1 MEEILY
7 PENLK
12 GLDLNFAEAIYAIT
26 FCLEDELHEKDKAE
40 VFAGLGLT
48 PEQMAKNAEKVL
60 DAMYHHLNSYALCR
74 VLGDLDASQDEQK
87 FGQRWTLASSFE
99 AAYADLK
106 GGGTSDPWRRANF
119 RYILLGGQ
127 SPWGSTTTAQL
138 GQTVNDASLRERIE
152 QLTAEVEFYAERC
165 SRALEQLQTLTAVI
179 EDQESAASNA
189 ALENVP
195 ANSAVIDGIYWPYR
209 SAEVLRKLSLTKIE
223 EIVEFFGDFRKFLG
237 AKDIT
242 LMEWSVITTI
252 LRKKELLP
260 ATGNTVVIERLIDDF
275 EFSVRTRNCLTR
287 AGIKDVEGVMFLFAD
302 GAEDGLGTL
311 MRVRNLGR
319 KSYEEI
325 IQKLMTLDFT
335 LEDSWCY
342 VTDIS
347 PVGALD
353 FSKGERQALCYYKIQ
368 TVGQLYTAC
377 QDQNRFSGLRY
388 IDNEL
393 YKVAIKHLDR
403 YGFCC

>member
-12 GLDLNFAEAIYAIT
+12 GLDLDFTESIYAIV
-26 FCLEDELHEKDKAE
+26 FGLEDELHEKDRAE
-40 VFAGLGLT
+40 VFAGLGLA
-48 PEQMAKNAEKVL
+48 PEQMAKNVKKVL
-60 DAMYHHLNSYALCR
+60 DAMHHHLSEYALYR

-99 AAYADLK
+99 AAYAVLK
-106 GGGTSDPWRRANF
+106 GGGTSYSWSRANF
-119 RYILLGGQ
+119 HYILLGGQ
-127 SPWGSTTTAQL
+127 LPWGSTTTAQL
-138 GQTVNDASLRERIE
+138 KQTVNNESLHERIE

-165 SRALEQLQTLTAVI
+165 SRALEQLQALAAII

-209 SAEVLRKLSLTKIE
+209 SAEVLRKLGLTKTE
-223 EIVEFFGDFRKFLG
+223 EIVSFFGDFRKFLG

-252 LRKKELLP
+252 LRKKEFLP
-260 ATGNTVVIERLIDDF
+260 ATGDTVVIERLIDDF
-275 EFSVRTRNCLTR
+275 EFSIRTRNCLMR
-287 AGIKDVEGVMFLFAD
+287 AGIKDVEDVMFLFAD

-311 MRVRNLGR
+311 TRVRNLGR

-353 FSKGERQALCYYKIQ
+353 FSKGERQALYYYEIQ
-368 TVGQLYTAC
+368 TVGQLYAAC

-388 IDNEL
+388 IDNGL

-403 YGFCC
+403 YGFCY